1 MTDLV
6 AQTLRHI
13 FQPHPGATPHPVGGP
28 GPEPAALCSADV
40 RRRPDF
46 AESRP
51 VVFRS
56 EAFAE
61 DLQLDPKGVVGGGAR
76 MVE

>member
-6 AQTLRHI
+6 AQTLHRI
-13 FQPHPGATPHPVGGP
+13 FHPRSGTTPHPAA
-28 GPEPAALCSADV
+28 PARKPVALRSADV

-46 AESRP
+46 AETRP

-61 DLQLDPKGVVGGGAR
+61 DLQLDPSFA
-76 MVE
+76 